1 MKRVPVY
8 PWRRAMILLFTV
20 SVLLTAPVHA
30 AFTYD
35 EGVSGDIDYD
45 TDFNFFTFELG
56 SNTITGHT
64 FFTDVADDFDV
75 FEFDLAPGTEV
86 ISITY
91 AFSNVN
97 PAGSGGFG
105 LGMVSFIADLG
116 EWEINVI
123 DDISPVSILDEI
135 LPLSDEISY
144 FFNYYLW
151 LHDLGGP
158 VGGSWDYTLTFEVG
172 EATVIP
178 VPAAVWLFAS
188 GLLGLVGIARRNITA

>member
-30 AFTYD
+30 AFSYD

-75 FEFDLAPGTEV
+75 FEFKFDLLPGEIEFISDRIEQYTSQNHESYQNDFCRSNHYILLFIYHLGNYSSNLV
-86 ISITY
+86 IC
-91 AFSNVN
+91 
-97 PAGSGGFG
+97 
-105 LGMVSFIADLG
+105 LK
-116 EWEINVI
+116 
-123 DDISPVSILDEI
+123 
-135 LPLSDEISY
+135 
-144 FFNYYLW
+144 
-151 LHDLGGP
+151 
-158 VGGSWDYTLTFEVG
+158 
-172 EATVIP
+172 
-178 VPAAVWLFAS
+178 
-188 GLLGLVGIARRNITA
+188 